1 MHKQRTHREGWPTGS
16 PTPLI
21 HKDASA
27 NSGDLK
33 WEKNQTKQDCSY
45 MPRLTYKPGAVRD
58 GGYKIRQAQ
67 QPARLCVTSLQA
79 LCSCHDEGREF
90 LKEALRSLSW
100 AYPDL
105 QMLVL

>member
-1 MHKQRTHREGWPTGS
+1 
-16 PTPLI
+16 
-21 HKDASA
+21 
-27 NSGDLK
+27 
-33 WEKNQTKQDCSY
+33 
-45 MPRLTYKPGAVRD
+45 MPRRTYKPGAVRD

-90 LKEALRSLSW
+90 LKEAFCSLSW

-105 QMLVL
+105 QILVLWVIIK